1 MSNDVFGQLCFF
13 IFIDIPA
20 IERGDQVCTFN
31 VKPKRVKLATVYCKR
46 SDCEANVEQF
56 KAINSSIARKVQA
69 EFNFREHL

>member
-1 MSNDVFGQLCFF
+1 MSNDFFGQLCFF
-13 IFIDIPA
+13 MFVDIPTA
-20 IERGDQVCTFN
+20 ETGDQVRKFD
-31 VKPKRVKLATVYCKR
+31 VRMKRVKLATVYCKR